1 MPLFSSE
8 LNRKI
13 CRKIASHGLCSKDSL
28 QDLLHSSRK
37 LSVNVLSFVQS
48 FQDGSQGQPDPDS
61 GVSGP
66 LSQPPAESGVPLPAL
81 NLIFKDGQLREWSG
95 RTPPHLSPA
104 RKTFIDPAPHLS
116 PCRQTTFLN
125 HRPPPHLSPCRQD
138 PDLIDP
144 SNLSP

>member
-28 QDLLHSSRK
+28 QDLLHSSRT
-37 LSVNVLSFVQS
+37 LSLKVLSFVQS

-95 RTPPHLSPA
+95 RAPPPPTSQPC
-104 RKTFIDPAPHLS
+104 RKTRPYRPLHISALQKD
-116 PCRQTTFLN
+116 QTL
-125 HRPPPHLSPCRQD
+125 
-138 PDLIDP
+138 
-144 SNLSP
+144 

>member
-37 LSVNVLSFVQS
+37 LSLKVLSFVQS

-95 RTPPHLSPA
+95 RA
-104 RKTFIDPAPHLS
+104 
-116 PCRQTTFLN
+116 
-125 HRPPPHLSPCRQD
+125 PPPLHISALQTDQS
-138 PDLIDP
+138 L
-144 SNLSP
+144 